1 MFHAFIVVCATSSN
15 QVYTDTCFR
24 LDDFWGPYR
33 TEENCYIR
41 SQQIVDDVLTGDLN
55 ELVTTMFFSR
65 LRSIPQGI
73 YAEGYCEATGQIES

>member
-1 MFHAFIVVCATSSN
+1 MFHAFIVVCAASFN

-24 LDDFWGPYR
+24 LDDSWGPHR

-55 ELVTTMFFSR
+55 SLVTNMFF
-65 LRSIPQGI
+65 LRFRAIPQGI
-73 YAEGYCEATGQIES
+73 YAEGFCEANGQIES